1 MNEIEV
7 KFLITRG
14 MADALWPRLR
24 ASGLTFTPP
33 QRKLLTNVYLD
44 TRSHA
49 LSQAGMALRLR
60 HDGNGW
66 VQTVKIRQAL
76 HGGLAQANEVEA
88 AAPLGVFNLAA
99 FDESEIRDRI
109 GKLIEDE
116 PLETICEI
124 AVDRTTSEI
133 STGEGRTELA
143 VDAVKLRAGKRR
155 AKFTEL
161 EIELKQGTVPE
172 LYEIARRVMPEG
184 GFEFS
189 QMSKSA
195 RGYRLAAGEKEAPP
209 GPRPSRPVSIVPA
222 AGPEEAA
229 RVILRECFDQIADN
243 LVACRKTEDI
253 EGPHQLRVGLRRL
266 RCALSVLRPV
276 LPDAE
281 ALRSEARWLGR
292 HVGKLRDIDVVAREI
307 VPAEAARHLEID
319 GLTALANA
327 LAVRADAQRE
337 VTRQLLAGD
346 RVQAFLLDLA
356 GYVETLSLFEQPDAA
371 SLEQLASQ
379 STSRLWKKASKFAG
393 SIEALDEKDRHKL
406 RKRLKD
412 LRYASEFFA
421 PLFPKAQ
428 LDRFLKGLRRLQVE
442 LGTQT
447 DAETVSTVLV
457 QEHAAGQTSPVQDHA
472 IGWLVGT
479 VDARAEL
486 ARSRSGA
493 GWRKIAQAALWA

>member
-33 QRKLLTNVYLD
+33 HRKLLKNVYLD
-44 TRSHA
+44 TRGHA
-49 LSQAGMALRLR
+49 LSKAGMALRLR
-60 HDGNGW
+60 HDGDGW
-66 VQTVKIRQAL
+66 VQTVKIRQGL

-88 AAPLGVFNLAA
+88 AAPNGVFNLAA

-109 GKLIEDE
+109 GQLIEGE

-124 AVDRTTSEI
+124 AVDRTITEI
-133 STGEGRTELA
+133 STGEGRAELA

-155 AKFTEL
+155 AAFTEL
-161 EIELKQGTVPE
+161 EIEFRQGTISG

-189 QMSKSA
+189 QMSKST

-209 GPRPSRPVSIVPA
+209 GPRPARPVSIIPA

-266 RCALSVLRPV
+266 RCALSVLGPV
-276 LPDAE
+276 LPKAA

-292 HVGKLRDIDVVAREI
+292 HIGKLRDIDVVAREI
-307 VPAEAARHLEID
+307 VPAEVARHPEVE

-327 LAVRADAQRE
+327 LTVRAEAQRE

-346 RVQAFLLDLA
+346 RVQAFLIDLA
-356 GYVETLSLFEQPDAA
+356 GYVETLSSSERPEAE

-379 STSRLWKKASKFAG
+379 STARLWRKASKLATN
-393 SIEALDEKDRHKL
+393 IEALDEKDRHKL

-421 PLFPKAQ
+421 PLFPKAS
-428 LDRFLKGLRRLQVE
+428 LDRFLKGLRRLQIE

-447 DAETVSTVLV
+447 DAETVSMVLMRE
-457 QEHAAGQTSPVQDHA
+457 QAAGLTGPVSDHA
-472 IGWLVGT
+472 IGWLVGV

-493 GWRKIAQAALWA
+493 GWHKIAQAAPWA